1 MFGRRA
7 GGRVCA
13 STAQEQAGQR
23 QTKQASRRVELADG
37 EEAHLDAALVD
48 HGRPAPDVDGEQ
60 DVVIDRDALEA
71 HGAER
76 RRPGEEVGAGAARA
90 RAARAGGEEAHQEA
104 ALVDHR
110 RPARD
115 ADGERGVEVDRGA
128 VVAHA
133 AELQAG
139 AEVGAGAA
147 RRRAE
152 LLGCCGRTGDVGCG
166 EMTTWMMVG
175 KGSQ

>member
-23 QTKQASRRVELADG
+23 QIKQASRRLELADG

-48 HGRPAPDVDGEQ
+48 HGRPAPDADGEQ

-76 RRPGEEVGAGAARA
+76 RRQGEEVGAGAAWA
-90 RAARAGGEEAHQEA
+90 QAQYVLAEK
-104 ALVDHR
+104 R
-110 RPARD
+110 RTWK
-115 ADGERGVEVDRGA
+115 
-128 VVAHA
+128 
-133 AELQAG
+133 
-139 AEVGAGAA
+139 
-147 RRRAE
+147 RR
-152 LLGCCGRTGDVGCG
+152 LSTDVGLR
-166 EMTTWMMVG
+166 ETRMVIEE
-175 KGSQ
+175 

>member
-13 STAQEQAGQR
+13 STAQEQAGER

-48 HGRPAPDVDGEQ
+48 HGRPAPDADGEP
-60 DVVIDRDALEA
+60 DVVVDRDALEA

-90 RAARAGGEEAHQEA
+90 RAVRAGGEEAHQEA
-104 ALVDHR
+104 ALVDHC

-115 ADGERGVEVDRGA
+115 ADDERGVEVDRGA

-147 RRRAE
+147 RRRVE
-152 LLGCCGRTGDVGCG
+152 LLGSGRTGDVGCG
-166 EMTTWMMVG
+166 EMTTWMAVD
-175 KGSQ
+175 KGS

>member
-23 QTKQASRRVELADG
+23 QIKQASRRLELADG

-71 HGAER
+71 HAAER
-76 RRPGEEVGAGAARA
+76 QAGEELGAC
-90 RAARAGGEEAHQEA
+90 
-104 ALVDHR
+104 
-110 RPARD
+110 
-115 ADGERGVEVDRGA
+115 
-128 VVAHA
+128 
-133 AELQAG
+133 
-139 AEVGAGAA
+139 AA
-147 RRRAE
+147 RRRSE
-152 LLGCCGRTGDVGCG
+152 LLGGGRTGDVGCG
-166 EMTTWMMVG
+166 EMTTWMMVD
-175 KGSQ
+175 KGS

>member
-48 HGRPAPDVDGEQ
+48 HGRPAPDADGEQ

-76 RRPGEEVGAGAARA
+76 RRQGEEVGAGAVSAQAQYVLAEKR
-90 RAARAGGEEAHQEA
+90 RTWKRRLSVTVGLLETRMVSEE
-104 ALVDHR
+104 
-110 RPARD
+110 
-115 ADGERGVEVDRGA
+115 
-128 VVAHA
+128 
-133 AELQAG
+133 
-139 AEVGAGAA
+139 
-147 RRRAE
+147 
-152 LLGCCGRTGDVGCG
+152 
-166 EMTTWMMVG
+166 
-175 KGSQ
+175 

>member
-23 QTKQASRRVELADG
+23 QIKQASRRLELADG

-48 HGRPAPDVDGEQ
+48 HGRPAPDADGEQ

-76 RRPGEEVGAGAARA
+76 RRPGEEVGAGAERA
-90 RAARAGGEEAHQEA
+90 RAVRAGGEEAHQEA
-104 ALVDHR
+104 ALVDRR

-115 ADGERGVEVDRGA
+115 ADGERGVEVDRGGEEA
-128 VVAHA
+128 RA
-133 AELQAG
+133 AERQAG
-139 AEVGAGAA
+139 EEVGAGAA

-152 LLGCCGRTGDVGCG
+152 LLGGGRTGDVGCG
-166 EMTTWMMVG
+166 EMTTWMTVD
-175 KGSQ
+175 KGS